1 MKNLLLFAALL
12 FFVGCHKKSNIV
24 SSPPVRNLTFTWWA
38 APSDSTDTY
47 TPIAGSSYININGT
61 QYSYPFPGISLN
73 GHKWVYP
80 SVLSQGTIFSSQFA
94 GTFSHLGGL
103 YENNFAMQ
111 VHCDC
116 DLSPLLYNGSTSV
129 SQLPNG
135 DIVFGANP
143 NNHNYKY
150 VIVIP

>member
-1 MKNLLLFAALL
+1 MKNLILFAVLL
-12 FFVGCHKKSNIV
+12 FFVACQKKSNIV
-24 SSPPVRNLTFTWWA
+24 SSPPVRNLVFTWWA
-38 APSDSTDTY
+38 APSDSTNTY
-47 TPIAGSSYININGT
+47 TPTASSYININGT

-80 SVLSQGTIFSSQFA
+80 SVLSQGTIFSSEFA

-103 YENNFAMQ
+103 LENNFAMQ

-116 DLSPLLYNGSTSV
+116 DLNPLLNNGDVLV

-143 NNHNYKY
+143 SNHNYKY